1 MKSKIIVNFGTI
13 VYTDLIETLRKVNI
27 LRRIVMIRLF
37 LVGVFLFWF
46 FVFSLF
52 LFVFLFFVG
61 LFSKNAKD
69 RMSYAIVS
77 WALRVVMFISGTKL
91 EVKGLENVPKDRA
104 VLFVGNHRSFFDIV
118 INYSILPP
126 LMGFISKKEI
136 KKVPILCGWMKRMN
150 CLFLDRENIKEGM
163 KTIIAGT
170 EKLKNGISMFIYPEG
185 TRAKADDEMIEF
197 KEGSFKMAEKSGA
210 PIVPVAI
217 NNSSACFE
225 DQFPRIKKAH
235 VIIEYGKPIETSEL
249 SKEEKKHLGAY
260 VHDIVKEMVMKNK
273 ELI

>member
-1 MKSKIIVNFGTI
+1 
-13 VYTDLIETLRKVNI
+13 
-27 LRRIVMIRLF
+27 MIRLF
-37 LVGVFLFWF
+37 FVGLFLFWF
-46 FVFSLF
+46 FVFSLI
-52 LFVFLFFVG
+52 LFVVLFFVG

-77 WALRVVMFISGTKL
+77 WALRVVLFLSGTRL
-91 EVKGLENVPKDRA
+91 EVKGLDNVPKDRA
-104 VLFVGNHRSFFDIV
+104 VMFVGNHRSFFDIV

-126 LMGFISKKEI
+126 LMGFIAKKEI
-136 KKVPILCGWMKRMN
+136 KKVPILAGWMKRMH
-150 CLFLDRENIKEGM
+150 CLFLDRQNIKEGM

-170 EKLKNGISMFIYPEG
+170 EKLKAGISIFIYPEG
-185 TRAKADDEMIEF
+185 TRAKSDDAMIEF

-225 DQFPRIKKAH
+225 DHFPRIKKAH

-249 SKEEKKHLGAY
+249 SKEEKKHLGAH
-260 VHDIVKEMVMKNK
+260 VHDIVQEMVMKNK

>member
-1 MKSKIIVNFGTI
+1 
-13 VYTDLIETLRKVNI
+13 
-27 LRRIVMIRLF
+27 MIRLF
-37 LVGVFLFWF
+37 LVGLFLFWF
-46 FVFSLF
+46 FLFSLF
-52 LFVFLFFVG
+52 LFVILFFVG

-77 WALRVVMFISGTKL
+77 RALRVVLFLSGTKL
-91 EVKGLENVPKDRA
+91 EVKGFENIPKDRA

-118 INYSILPP
+118 INYSLIPP
-126 LMGFISKKEI
+126 LMGFISKKEV
-136 KKVPILCGWMKRMN
+136 KKVPILSGWMKRMN
-150 CLFLDRENIKEGM
+150 CLFLDRDNIKEGM

-170 EKLKNGISMFIYPEG
+170 EQLKNGISMFIYPEG
-185 TRAKADDEMIEF
+185 TRAKSDDDMAEF

-225 DQFPRIKKAH
+225 DQMPKIKKAH

-260 VHDIVKEMVMKNK
+260 VHGIVKEMVMKNK
-273 ELI
+273 ELV

>member
-1 MKSKIIVNFGTI
+1 
-13 VYTDLIETLRKVNI
+13 
-27 LRRIVMIRLF
+27 MIRLF
-37 LVGVFLFWF
+37 FVGLFLFWF

-52 LFVFLFFVG
+52 LFVILFFVG

-77 WALRVVMFISGTKL
+77 WALRVVLFISGTKL
-91 EVKGLENVPKDRA
+91 EVKGLENIPKDRA

-136 KKVPILCGWMKRMN
+136 KKVPILAGWMKRMN

-170 EKLKNGISMFIYPEG
+170 EKLKNGISIH
-185 TRAKADDEMIEF
+185 TANA
-197 KEGSFKMAEKSGA
+197 
-210 PIVPVAI
+210 
-217 NNSSACFE
+217 
-225 DQFPRIKKAH
+225 
-235 VIIEYGKPIETSEL
+235 
-249 SKEEKKHLGAY
+249 SK
-260 VHDIVKEMVMKNK
+260 
-273 ELI
+273 

>member
-1 MKSKIIVNFGTI
+1 
-13 VYTDLIETLRKVNI
+13 
-27 LRRIVMIRLF
+27 MIRLF
-37 LVGVFLFWF
+37 FVGLFLFWF
-46 FVFSLF
+46 FVFSLI
-52 LFVFLFFVG
+52 LFVVLFFVG

-77 WALRVVMFISGTKL
+77 WALRVVLFLSGTKL

-104 VLFVGNHRSFFDIV
+104 VMFVGNHRSFFDIV

-126 LMGFISKKEI
+126 LMGFIAKKEI
-136 KKVPILCGWMKRMN
+136 KKVPILAGWMKRMN
-150 CLFLDRENIKEGM
+150 CLFLDRQNIKEGM

-170 EKLKNGISMFIYPEG
+170 EKLKAGISIFIYPEG
-185 TRAKADDEMIEF
+185 TRAKSDDAMIEF

-225 DQFPRIKKAH
+225 DHFPRIKKAH

-249 SKEEKKHLGAY
+249 SKEEKKHLGAH
-260 VHDIVKEMVMKNK
+260 VHDIVQEMVMKNK